1 MSKIKLVAMDLDNTL
16 LDRDKRISK
25 HTEEVLK
32 KAIRQGAY
40 IVPATGRIFKAI
52 PEFLR
57 NIDGVRY
64 AVCCNGATVYDQK
77 EGKIL
82 YTNHLSKDT
91 TFALFDILEKYHCTY
106 DIYQNGQGYMEY
118 RYLDHLS
125 DYNVAGHLFNLVHAT
140 RLPVKDLRAHIEENP
155 YGIEKINT
163 FFDDMDERET
173 ARAELTQKNI
183 ASVSSSLENNIEI
196 NQFGCDKGDGL
207 AHLAQHLGLAMDEI
221 MACGDAGN
229 DTMMI
234 KAAGIGVVM
243 ENGQPDLKEI
253 ANFVTKTNNE
263 DGVAYAIE
271 KFVLEA

>member
-16 LDRDKRISK
+16 LDSEKQISK

-32 KAIRQGAY
+32 EAIRRGVY

-57 NIDGVRY
+57 DIPGVRY

-77 EGKIL
+77 ENKII
-82 YTNHLSKDT
+82 YTNHLPKETVFS
-91 TFALFDILEKYHCTY
+91 LFDILEKYHCTR
-106 DIYQNGQGYMEY
+106 DIYQNGQGYMERCY
-118 RYLDHLS
+118 FDHLAEYGVS
-125 DYNVAGHLFNLVHAT
+125 DHVLKLVRDT
-140 RLPVKDLRAHIEENP
+140 RLPLDDLRK
-155 YGIEKINT
+155 Y
-163 FFDDMDERET
+163 
-173 ARAELTQKNI
+173 I
-183 ASVSSSLENNIEI
+183 ASVSSSLGNNIEI
-196 NQFGCDKGDGL
+196 NQIGCDKGDGL
-207 AHLAQHLGLAMDEI
+207 LHLAEQIGLSMDEV

-234 KAAGIGVVM
+234 KAVGTGVVM

-253 ANFVTKTNNE
+253 ADFVTKTNNE

-271 KFVLEA
+271 KLVFEA

>member
-16 LDRDKRISK
+16 LDSDKQISK

-32 KAIRQGAY
+32 EAIRQGVY

-64 AVCCNGATVYDQK
+64 ALCCNGATVYDQK
-77 EGKIL
+77 EDKII
-82 YTNHLSKDT
+82 YTNHLGKDT
-91 TFALFDILEKYHCTY
+91 TFALFDILEKYHCTH
-106 DIYQNGQGYMEY
+106 DIYQNGQGYMEK
-118 RYLDHLS
+118 RYLDNLPEYKVS
-125 DYNVAGHLFNLVHAT
+125 GHLFDLVHAT
-140 RLPVKDLRAHIEENP
+140 RLPVDDLRKHIEDDP
-155 YGIEKINT
+155 LGIEKISA
-163 FFDDMDERET
+163 FFDDMEEREV
-173 ARAELTQKNI
+173 ARAELIKKDI
-183 ASVSSSLENNIEI
+183 ASVSSALENNIEI

-207 AHLAQHLGLAMDEI
+207 THLAQHLGLSMDEV

-234 KAAGIGVVM
+234 KAAGVGVVM
-243 ENGQPDLKEI
+243 ENGREDLKNI
-253 ANFVTKTNNE
+253 ADFVTKTNDE

-271 KFVLEA
+271 KLVLEV

>member
-16 LDRDKRISK
+16 LDSDKQISK

-32 KAIRQGAY
+32 EAIRQGVY

-57 NIDGVRY
+57 NIPGVRY
-64 AVCCNGATVYDQK
+64 ALCCNGATVYDQK
-77 EGKIL
+77 EDKII
-82 YTNHLSKDT
+82 YTNHLSKET
-91 TFALFDILEKYHCTY
+91 VFSLFDILEKHHCTH
-106 DIYQNGQGYMEY
+106 DIYQNGQGYMER
-118 RYLDHLS
+118 RYYDHLS
-125 DYNVAGHLFNLVHAT
+125 EYGVSGHAFKLVRDT
-140 RLPVKDLRAHIEENP
+140 RLPVEDLRKHIEEHP
-155 YGIEKINT
+155 LGIEKINI
-163 FFDDMDERET
+163 FFDDLEEREV
-173 ARAELTQKNI
+173 ARQELIEKNI
-183 ASVSSSLENNIEI
+183 ASVSSSLWNNIEL

-207 AHLAQHLGLAMDEI
+207 SHLAEQIGLSMDEV

-253 ANFVTKTNNE
+253 ADFVTKTNDE

-271 KFVLEA
+271 KLVLEV

>member
-16 LDRDKRISK
+16 LDSEKQISK

-32 KAIRQGAY
+32 EAIRRGVY

-57 NIDGVRY
+57 DIPGVRY

-77 EGKIL
+77 EDKII
-82 YTNHLSKDT
+82 YTNHLPKETVFS
-91 TFALFDILEKYHCTY
+91 LFDILEKYHCTR
-106 DIYQNGQGYMEY
+106 DIYQNGQGYMERCY
-118 RYLDHLS
+118 FDHLAEYGVS
-125 DYNVAGHLFNLVHAT
+125 DHVLKLVRDT
-140 RLPVKDLRAHIEENP
+140 RLPLDDLRK
-155 YGIEKINT
+155 Y
-163 FFDDMDERET
+163 
-173 ARAELTQKNI
+173 
-183 ASVSSSLENNIEI
+183 IEI
-196 NQFGCDKGDGL
+196 NQIGCDKGDGL
-207 AHLAQHLGLAMDEI
+207 LHLAEQIGLSMDEV

-234 KAAGIGVVM
+234 KAVGTGVVM

-253 ANFVTKTNNE
+253 ADFVTKTNNE

-271 KFVLEA
+271 KLVFEA